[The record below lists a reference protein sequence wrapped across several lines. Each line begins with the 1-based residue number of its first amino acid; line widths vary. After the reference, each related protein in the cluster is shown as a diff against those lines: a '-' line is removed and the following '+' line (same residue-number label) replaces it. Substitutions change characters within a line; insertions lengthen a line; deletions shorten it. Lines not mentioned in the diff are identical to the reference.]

1 MEKLIN
7 MKEREKV
14 QKIINEITDSSNKEI
29 VFVLDFLNKEFE
41 DTKLNI
47 IKLTNHLDN
56 LELTYNKVLKEH
68 EKRTNGGR

>member
-1 MEKLIN
+1 